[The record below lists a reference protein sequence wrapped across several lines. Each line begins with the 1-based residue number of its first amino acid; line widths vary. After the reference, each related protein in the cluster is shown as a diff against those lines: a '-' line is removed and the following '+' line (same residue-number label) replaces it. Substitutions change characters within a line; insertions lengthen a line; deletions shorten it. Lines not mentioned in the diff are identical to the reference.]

1 MFHRTAA
8 LNNVTKIREKH
19 PGQHFVKHWKRAN
32 LWGTVS
38 SLCLANTRCYMAH
51 TNNNNGCLKFPEV
64 PTGMKVLVKKLVY
77 VYSQTVLSQTQA
89 RFTRDMNR
97 FILPGYSGDLVNL
110 EQMHFPK
117 IFKLNTNNSTN
128 RKPQFTRAAPIPEPA
143 NIGPQV
149 VPRTSPSNV
158 PRTSLGRPLK
168 ILFDHPGDVLK

>member
-1 MFHRTAA
+1 
-8 LNNVTKIREKH
+8 
-19 PGQHFVKHWKRAN
+19 
-32 LWGTVS
+32 
-38 SLCLANTRCYMAH
+38 MAH

-128 RKPQFTRAAPIPEPA
+128 RKPQFTRATPIPLCRLVLGMKKNAVIFPER
-143 NIGPQV
+143 GQL
-149 VPRTSPSNV
+149 PS
-158 PRTSLGRPLK
+158 
-168 ILFDHPGDVLK
+168 